1 MKSADIKIL
10 SLFQDKLLVGCGDD
24 KYESLQLLIVSSEGH
39 TLSTIKTDNDGALL
53 DATWTPQGNIVY
65 TTWSKKVIVVT
76 ESGNIIIKHTH
87 FIAPLCL
94 SVSDDDIPIIYLAGR
109 EKGVYQS
116 TDNGWSWSLAFN
128 STEGMNAGIW
138 QAIKVNNNHGG
149 DFWTVGWDDESI
161 NRLRIYNVGDVF
173 GNTVIRNINATTKS
187 GKRIFVE
194 YSKLAHDGNMN
205 IFVSESSK
213 FIHLF
218 AVTGDYRRQ
227 LLWHEHLQ
235 SAPFGLAIDK
245 YRQLLYVGQSD
256 GLVEVFKLI
265 YDD

>member
-1 MKSADIKIL
+1 M
-10 SLFQDKLLVGCGDD
+10 FQDKLLVGCGDN
-24 KYESLQLLIVSSEGH
+24 KYECLQLYIVSSEGH
-39 TLSTIKTDNDGALL
+39 TLSTIETANDGALL

-65 TTWSKKVIVVT
+65 TTWPKKVVVVT
-76 ESGNIIIKHTH
+76 ESGNIVIKHTH
-87 FIAPLCL
+87 FAAPLCL
-94 SVSDDDIPIIYLAGR
+94 SVSDDDIPIIYLADT
-109 EKGVYQS
+109 EKGVYKS
-116 TDNGWSWSLAFN
+116 KDNGWNWSLVFN
-128 STEGMNAGIW
+128 STEEINAVIW
-138 QAIKVNNNHGG
+138 QAIKVNTNHGS

-173 GNTVIRNINATTKS
+173 GKTVIRNINATTKS
-187 GKRIFVE
+187 GHRIVVE
-194 YSKLAHDGNMN
+194 SSKLAHDGNVN
-205 IFVSESSK
+205 IFVSDTSK

-227 LLWHEHLQ
+227 LLWYEHLQ

-265 YDD
+265 YDDY